1 MGSVNF
7 LEQAYKMNLIQNRIV
22 QKLNIE
28 QINELID
35 ATTNEVVTKH
45 SDIVK
50 QIKDK
55 AVKKNVLESKIIEI
69 IDSKNILIEGISREE
84 LIKRVMDEVFGYSIL
99 QKYIEDPEVND
110 IMVNDYD
117 VIYIRKNLTDIRVN
131 EKFRDREHYKQFLFK
146 VCAFIGEKLNESSP
160 QVDGTD
166 NNLGLRINIT
176 ASPINTYAP
185 SLVIRKRHKHFPMEY
200 LLQQGNM
207 SKEMYDTFHI
217 LAKAG
222 CRIMFAGQ
230 MESGK
235 TTLLNSYLNL
245 IDRRTIIMEDTPELL
260 TTNPNTVYQ
269 RTVKADSEDA
279 VEVTLADLV
288 RNFRRTNG
296 LMPVVGEVRGPE
308 AVELLDLFNT
318 GFTWGASSIHA
329 NSVRDAV
336 NQLIFQIKASGKLGV
351 DRKELEEY
359 IGRTL
364 DVIVY
369 MEKRKVVEIDEI
381 YYDYEKE
388 KLVFHPLHRFVI
400 EKETK
405 DEIQGR
411 FVNNINPFSQKMKD
425 RIRRAGIVDEVPET
439 MMR

>member
-318 GFTWGASSIHA
+318 GFIWGASSIHA

>member
-308 AVELLDLFNT
+308 AAELLDLFNT
-318 GFTWGASSIHA
+318 GFIWGASSIHA